1 MVVTCVGP
9 RVSGMLIIGL
19 LLRNIPGIKF
29 VGENIDSKWGST
41 LRYDFHL
48 KQNIFTV
55 KKWKDVQKDV
65 TQTTRNDIMVPD

>member
-1 MVVTCVGP
+1 MSSADVVVMVDTCVGP

-41 LRYDFHL
+41 LRYDSSKAEHFYS
-48 KQNIFTV
+48 
-55 KKWKDVQKDV
+55 QKMERCTKGCDKG
-65 TQTTRNDIMVPD
+65 QK